1 MKVRVT
7 RTTVYLAGKI
17 SKHDWRGSLP
27 HVDRWGNRQ
36 EGDHRWDDGS
46 GEFLGTNVSM
56 DGKLPDRWEPR
67 NVGENLTI
75 TGPFFISCDHGCAH
89 GPSSHGVGND
99 AAWIDPRYEPCCGMT
114 PREKTLSLC
123 VDAIAAAE
131 VFFFWMDDR
140 TAYGSLVELGVAKA
154 LRKTIIIARGD
165 VGLPYYGFCVN
176 DGHGECAESDGNGS
190 IECHHR
196 SGKDELWFA
205 AQCADEIWVAPSRHD
220 PFNRSPWSAKQAL
233 ARLDAHFAPPV
244 PEPAFGSEIER
255 KFWKAMDGR
264 PLATGMVAQFEY
276 QRAGG
281 RTFRP
286 DFAIPQHKIA
296 IELDGFKHH
305 ATPEAFAADLDRQR
319 EMERDGWRF
328 VRFTGKEINA
338 DVMRCVSDA
347 EQFILMIV
355 GGA

>member
-17 SKHDWRGSLP
+17 NKNDWRGSLP
-27 HVDRWGNRQ
+27 YIDWRGNRQNGNDRWG
-36 EGDHRWDDGS
+36 DGS
-46 GEFLGTNVSM
+46 DEEYNDSNGE
-56 DGKLPDRWEPR
+56 LPKTWVPR
-67 NVGENLTI
+67 EAGSNLLV
-75 TGPFFISCDHGCAH
+75 TGPFFESCDHGCGH
-89 GPSSHGVGND
+89 GPGTHGVNAGSDVVRSGRCVGLNYPNPRRRVWD
-99 AAWIDPRYEPCCGMT
+99 LCCQAIVAAD
-114 PREKTLSLC
+114 
-123 VDAIAAAE
+123 
-131 VFFFWMDDR
+131 VFFFWMDDP
-140 TAYGSLVELGVAKA
+140 TAHGSLVELGMARA
-154 LRKTIIIARGD
+154 LGKKIIICREWT
-165 VGLPYYGFCVN
+165 
-176 DGHGECAESDGNGS
+176 DGVEHGIYPDDCPASGHCGCKKQT
-190 IECHHR
+190 IEKR
-196 SGKDELWFA
+196 DELWFA
-205 AQCADEIWVAPSRHD
+205 AQCADEIWESVGGPFDD
-220 PFNRSPWSAKQAL
+220 PIWDARRAL

-244 PEPAFGSEIER
+244 PEPAFSSEIER

-276 QRAGG
+276 QRVGG

-338 DVMRCVSDA
+338 DVMKCVSDA